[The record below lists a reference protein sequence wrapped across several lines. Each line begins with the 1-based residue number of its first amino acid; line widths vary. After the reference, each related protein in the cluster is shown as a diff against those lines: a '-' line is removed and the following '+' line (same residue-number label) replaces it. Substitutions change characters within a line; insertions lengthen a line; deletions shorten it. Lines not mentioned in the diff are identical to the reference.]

1 MSKQVERKG
10 DNLIVRTR
18 EDYESA
24 SRVIVMRKNETAKV
38 FYPFIPRF
46 IENLDEV
53 KDWTICGYRVEDL
66 YKLALI
72 LKGKRIED
80 YDLRDYNACFFEGY
94 ARAREDF
101 NKSLEE
107 MVNKIIGGDN
117 N

>member
-1 MSKQVERKG
+1 MSKQVELKG

-18 EDYESA
+18 EDYKQA
-24 SRVIVMRKNETAKV
+24 RKVIVMRKGETAKA
-38 FYPFIPRF
+38 FYPAFTQMIN
-46 IENLDEV
+46 NLDEV
-53 KDWTICGYRVEDL
+53 KDLTICGYRVEDL